1 MPYSLSYANLTTAV
15 RDYTEVSS
23 TVLTQTL
30 IDQMIANAE
39 QRIWLDVPV
48 DSNRKVSQGA
58 GLAVDDNTINVP
70 AGCVFVRGVEVFN
83 STSDTDGAGTWLI
96 KKDQTYLTEYVNR
109 LYGPEGDLAA
119 TATTQDVTG
128 FPKYYAMFG
137 GATSM
142 GSTTSGG
149 LYIAPTPDQAYM
161 FRIYYDHM
169 PTQLSSATAT
179 TYLTDYFPQGL
190 LYACLVEAYGFL
202 KGPMEMLT
210 YYEQRYKQEVDKF
223 GLEQIGRRRRGDYTS
238 GTIRIPMNTPSTTD
252 SGLVK

>member
-96 KKDQTYLTEYVNR
+96 KKDQTYLSEYVNR
-109 LYGPEGDLAA
+109 LYGPEGNLAA

-137 GATSM
+137 GATAM

-190 LYACLVEAYGFL
+190 LYATLVEAYGFL
-202 KGPMEMLT
+202 KGPMDMLT
-210 YYEQRYKQEVDKF
+210 LYENKYKQEVAKF
-223 GLEQIGRRRRGDYTS
+223 AGVQIGRRRRDDYTD
-238 GTIRIPMNTPSTTD
+238 GTVRIPIKSPSP
-252 SGLVK
+252 